1 MSPDLRSERPRRR
14 DLRIGI
20 DVGGTNTDAVVL
32 SSSNE
37 ILAWTK
43 KPTTVDVTGGMRA
56 ALGEVLERL
65 GSDQSRIGRVML
77 GTTHA
82 TNAILER
89 RSLGRVGVIRIGAP
103 ATTAI
108 PPLAAWPEDLKK
120 VVAADSVI
128 VRGGHLVDGYPIAPL
143 DKDAVRRFLES
154 VGGDV
159 DAIAV
164 TGVFSPAFSDQER
177 MVAELVT
184 SVLGADCPVSMSHE
198 IGSLGLV
205 ERENATVLNAALYGV
220 AGEVTKALDEVLSDR
235 KLDVSSFF
243 AQNDGTLMALE
254 YATRYPVLT
263 IGSGPANSIRGAAFL
278 SGVED
283 AIVAD
288 VGGTSTDLGVL
299 VKGFPRESSAA
310 VDIGGVH
317 TNFRMPDIFSI
328 AIGGGTVV
336 GGTPTA
342 AQVGPESVG
351 YRIATEGLAFG
362 GSTPTITDAALVDG
376 RGSVGSVDPGGWPQ
390 ATRRLLQAAIAT
402 ADERVLEAVDQ
413 VSLGKATLPLVAVG
427 GGAFVLPD
435 RIDGVTEVL
444 RPHHGSI
451 ANAVG
456 AAIALVS
463 GRWEAIA
470 PAGEG
475 RRKAIEEAC
484 EMASRRAVQAGAA
497 PDGVEIVEVSEV
509 PLSYLP
515 EPAVRIQVKAAGPL
529 GWL

>member
-1 MSPDLRSERPRRR
+1 
-14 DLRIGI
+14 
-20 DVGGTNTDAVVL
+20 
-32 SSSNE
+32 
-37 ILAWTK
+37 
-43 KPTTVDVTGGMRA
+43 
-56 ALGEVLERL
+56 
-65 GSDQSRIGRVML
+65 
-77 GTTHA
+77 
-82 TNAILER
+82 
-89 RSLGRVGVIRIGAP
+89 
-103 ATTAI
+103 
-108 PPLAAWPEDLKK
+108 
-120 VVAADSVI
+120 
-128 VRGGHLVDGYPIAPL
+128 
-143 DKDAVRRFLES
+143 
-154 VGGDV
+154 
-159 DAIAV
+159 
-164 TGVFSPAFSDQER
+164 
-177 MVAELVT
+177 
-184 SVLGADCPVSMSHE
+184 
-198 IGSLGLV
+198 
-205 ERENATVLNAALYGV
+205 
-220 AGEVTKALDEVLSDR
+220 
-235 KLDVSSFF
+235 
-243 AQNDGTLMALE
+243 
-254 YATRYPVLT
+254 
-263 IGSGPANSIRGAAFL
+263 
-278 SGVED
+278 
-283 AIVAD
+283 
-288 VGGTSTDLGVL
+288 
-299 VKGFPRESSAA
+299 
-310 VDIGGVH
+310 
-317 TNFRMPDIFSI
+317 MPDIFSI

-376 RGSVGSVDPGGWPQ
+376 RGSVGSVDPGGWPP
-390 ATRRLLQAAIAT
+390 ATRRLLQAALAT